1 MCLRTMRPGL
11 GNVSYG
17 FAGTIVP
24 DDERERLVELDDVGI
39 VRTEAPNALYQ
50 HLHDTVMPIRL
61 LRPEQYDL
69 RSTEHRVH
77 PRTLTVY

>member
-61 LRPEQYDL
+61 LRLSNMIFAQRNIECIQGP
-69 RSTEHRVH
+69 
-77 PRTLTVY
+77 

>member
-1 MCLRTMRPGL
+1 MCLRTMIPGRRHL
-11 GNVSYG
+11 SYG

-24 DDERERLVELDDVGI
+24 DDERERLVELDDVSI

-61 LRPEQYDL
+61 LRMSNMISARHNIDCIQRL
-69 RSTEHRVH
+69 
-77 PRTLTVY
+77 

>member
-50 HLHDTVMPIRL
+50 HLHDTVMPIKL
-61 LRPEQYDL
+61 LRLSNMIFAQRNIECIQGP
-69 RSTEHRVH
+69 
-77 PRTLTVY
+77 

>member
-61 LRPEQYDL
+61 LRLSNMLFAQQNIECIQGP
-69 RSTEHRVH
+69 
-77 PRTLTVY
+77 

>member
-50 HLHDTVMPIRL
+50 HLHDTVMPVRL
-61 LRPEQYDL
+61 LRLSNMIFAQRNIECIQGP
-69 RSTEHRVH
+69 
-77 PRTLTVY
+77 